1 MATEKSEKSDTNF
14 YCEIC
19 DYICFR
25 KFDFNKHNLTSKH
38 KNQQKSTENSE
49 NSENSEN
56 KFTCLN
62 CKKIFKDR
70 SGLWRH
76 KKKCEKIENTEV
88 NNICESFTIT
98 PDMIINVIQQ
108 NQEFKDMLMEQNKQ
122 NFELQK
128 QNNELQKQ
136 MLDVIKNG
144 TKNISNSN
152 KFFIQVILYK

>member
-49 NSENSEN
+49 KSENSEN

-62 CKKIFKDR
+62 CKKYLRIDQDY
-70 SGLWRH
+70 GDI
-76 KKKCEKIENTEV
+76 KK
-88 NNICESFTIT
+88 
-98 PDMIINVIQQ
+98 NV
-108 NQEFKDMLMEQNKQ
+108 KK
-122 NFELQK
+122 
-128 QNNELQKQ
+128 
-136 MLDVIKNG
+136 
-144 TKNISNSN
+144 
-152 KFFIQVILYK
+152 